1 MEHLGFT
8 RLDYLR
14 FLTYTTIWRTAQRDT
29 FVVLPA
35 LCYMPLKVYLMSDD
49 ECFSVYADYILFCVI
64 RRIYLISLS
73 LSDGR
78 LSEQKFRVV
87 GRGWLSET

>member
-8 RLDYLR
+8 GLDYLP

-35 LCYMPLKVYLMSDD
+35 
-49 ECFSVYADYILFCVI
+49 
-64 RRIYLISLS
+64 SL
-73 LSDGR
+73 LYVFEN
-78 LSEQKFRVV
+78 LAYE
-87 GRGWLSET
+87 